1 MEWRLS
7 AIGSGRSSWTAS
19 ELRARGE
26 HKLPNM
32 DSGQNSLE
40 YWDYSVEL
48 ELLKGPEDLQLA
60 AELGKTLLERNREL
74 ESNLKQQQAVIED
87 QLQEIEYLSK
97 QTAALRE
104 VNDSRLRIYEQLEI
118 SIQELEKNNQ
128 RLSAE
133 GSADKRKIKGLCG
146 NIESLEARCDEL
158 QKNLEEA
165 RAGAQ
170 QLRGRNKRRSI
181 ILEEQNFRRSHSCEN
196 TTQDEEG
203 EGEKEEVEEEMNGE
217 MMMENKCGCQTSED
231 RATEELE
238 TRAKIEELKERLK
251 ESQSERMGE
260 VRRRE
265 ELEIQLACMAQE
277 NAVLQDQLTVLREKE
292 VTLRTFDEELASLDD
307 ASSGRLCRK
316 CLGHVDDSASN
327 SGLYD
332 LHDSIEDTDA
342 SIESIHGEC
351 ALVKLKNGG
360 YAWGS
365 QLSQESPASPKSP
378 TEKLSRLTPPRAQSR
393 NSNRCK
399 KEDPQSSCS
408 SFENCESLASIGQVV
423 SHVGSGGTSPGTEVS
438 DAPHNSLLS
447 ELDTSYRILIEKYEA
462 LLEAREQ
469 QQQVTQHAELNRG
482 ELIHPG
488 VDDMS
493 GPMSL
498 VMTDGVM
505 NNQPGLKCQRCHT
518 CTCDLKPSVAR
529 PKSNMEEFSEVET
542 SSSGFSD
549 GETRISNKAT
559 QTGDEFICREIFED
573 FTPTP
578 TLSSKC
584 LDLSSPINPC
594 DKRFQ
599 AAPEYKKLFQEIFS
613 VLKKTVDE
621 KDCHTQPSKTGK
633 TPQSTESTE
642 VVLVEMSNINAPQG
656 NCSEAAKDEPKT
668 SPSEND
674 KRQKVSETDKA
685 ESSSE
690 NTATELVLSAD
701 NLLHSKQTIITAE
714 ENNSKSKCFEDSEE
728 QRITHKPPR
737 PDSLDLGGGSSR
749 SSSRQR
755 RRRRHHHRV
764 RLDSLQQQQQF
775 QGQYQYTHGNQ
786 IPNPI
791 QGQSSHKSNRRERDH
806 HTYHTTRQG
815 EDFPNLQLLQQEG
828 EYRGTRIV
836 YNSARG
842 KCEHHRS
849 RKHRD
854 RTNNGHSHR
863 HQQLNNHDNEPS
875 NQNDHP
881 RYQGNEAEPKER
893 TTPKMNY
900 PSVEVA
906 KLRKLE
912 MTYAEAL
919 KTSFSR
925 SYYNRRY

>member
-1 MEWRLS
+1 MNE
-7 AIGSGRSSWTAS
+7 IGSPPSNQNLQMQVEGGVVSSGGAS
-19 ELRARGE
+19 AHAHHLAKMRVNPKSPPTTPITPICPMTPAFMNVTTFGE
-26 HKLPNM
+26 ENIM
-32 DSGQNSLE
+32 
-40 YWDYSVEL
+40 
-48 ELLKGPEDLQLA
+48 EDLQLA

-196 TTQDEEG
+196 TT
-203 EGEKEEVEEEMNGE
+203 
-217 MMMENKCGCQTSED
+217 QTSED

>member
-1 MEWRLS
+1 MNEVGSPPSNPNLQLQVEGVVSSGGAS
-7 AIGSGRSSWTAS
+7 AHAHHLAKMRVNPKSPPTTPITPTCPTTPAFMSVTTF
-19 ELRARGE
+19 GE
-26 HKLPNM
+26 ENIM
-32 DSGQNSLE
+32 
-40 YWDYSVEL
+40 
-48 ELLKGPEDLQLA
+48 EDLQLA

-133 GSADKRKIKGLCG
+133 GAADKRKIKSLCS

-181 ILEEQNFRRSHSCEN
+181 ILEEQSFRRSHSCEN
-196 TTQDEEG
+196 TT
-203 EGEKEEVEEEMNGE
+203 
-217 MMMENKCGCQTSED
+217 QTSED

-238 TRAKIEELKERLK
+238 TRAKIEELQERLK

-365 QLSQESPASPKSP
+365 Q
-378 TEKLSRLTPPRAQSR
+378 
-393 NSNRCK
+393 
-399 KEDPQSSCS
+399 
-408 SFENCESLASIGQVV
+408 ESLASIGQVV

-469 QQQVTQHAELNRG
+469 QQQAAQHATLNHG
-482 ELIHPG
+482 ELVHPG

-505 NNQPGLKCQRCHT
+505 NNQTSLKCQRCHT
-518 CTCDLKPSVAR
+518 CTCDLKPNVAR

-549 GETRISNKAT
+549 GESRISNKAT
-559 QTGDEFICREIFED
+559 QTGDELICREIFED
-573 FTPTP
+573 STPTP
-578 TLSSKC
+578 TVPSRC

-621 KDCHTQPSKTGK
+621 KDCQNQSSKSGK
-633 TPQSTESTE
+633 TPQSTEAAAP
-642 VVLVEMSNINAPQG
+642 VLVEISQLNVPEQENDSKVATEESNP
-656 NCSEAAKDEPKT
+656 

-674 KRQKVSETDKA
+674 KMQKVNEINKA
-685 ESSSE
+685 ESYSE
-690 NTATELVLSAD
+690 NIATELVLSAD
-701 NLLHSKQTIITAE
+701 NLLHSKQTLITDE
-714 ENNSKSKCFEDSEE
+714 GNDSQLKCIEGSEE

-737 PDSLDLGGGSSR
+737 PDSLDLGGNGSR
-749 SSSRQR
+749 SSSRQK

-786 IPNPI
+786 IPNHI
-791 QGQSSHKSNRRERDH
+791 QGQSSHKFIKRDRDH
-806 HTYHTTRQG
+806 YHAHHNPRQQA
-815 EDFPNLQLLQQEG
+815 EDFPNLQAHTEG
-828 EYRGTRIV
+828 EYSRTRIV
-836 YNSARG
+836 YNSSRG

-854 RTNNGHSHR
+854 RTNNSHSQR
-863 HQQLNNHDNEPS
+863 YQQQNNHDINEQS
-875 NQNDHP
+875 NQNDYQ
-881 RYQGNEAEPKER
+881 RYQGNETEPKEK
-893 TTPKMNY
+893 TTPKINY

>member
-7 AIGSGRSSWTAS
+7 AIGSGRASWAAT

-26 HKLPNM
+26 HKLPNL

-48 ELLKGPEDLQLA
+48 EMLKGPEDLQLA

-133 GSADKRKIKGLCG
+133 GAADKRKIKGLCG

-181 ILEEQNFRRSHSCEN
+181 ILEEQSFRRSHSCEN
-196 TTQDEEG
+196 TT
-203 EGEKEEVEEEMNGE
+203 
-217 MMMENKCGCQTSED
+217 QTSED

-238 TRAKIEELKERLK
+238 TRAKIEELQERLK
-251 ESQSERMGE
+251 ESQNERVGE
-260 VRRRE
+260 VCRRE
-265 ELEIQLACMAQE
+265 ELEIQLACMVQE

-365 QLSQESPASPKSP
+365 Q
-378 TEKLSRLTPPRAQSR
+378 
-393 NSNRCK
+393 
-399 KEDPQSSCS
+399 
-408 SFENCESLASIGQVV
+408 ESLASIGQVV

-469 QQQVTQHAELNRG
+469 QQQASQHATLNHG
-482 ELIHPG
+482 ELVHPG

-505 NNQPGLKCQRCHT
+505 NNQTSLKCQRCHT
-518 CTCDLKPSVAR
+518 CTCDLKPNVAR

-549 GETRISNKAT
+549 GESRISNKAT
-559 QTGDEFICREIFED
+559 QTGDELICREIFED
-573 FTPTP
+573 STPTP
-578 TLSSKC
+578 TVSSRC

-621 KDCHTQPSKTGK
+621 KDCQNQSSKSGK
-633 TPQSTESTE
+633 TPQSTEAAPP
-642 VVLVEMSNINAPQG
+642 VLVEISQITVPEQENDSKVAKEESNP
-656 NCSEAAKDEPKT
+656 

-674 KRQKVSETDKA
+674 KMQKVNEINKV
-685 ESSSE
+685 ESYSE
-690 NTATELVLSAD
+690 NIATELVLSAD
-701 NLLHSKQTIITAE
+701 NLLHSKQTLITDE
-714 ENNSKSKCFEDSEE
+714 GNDSKSKFIEGSEE

-737 PDSLDLGGGSSR
+737 PDSLDLGGNGSR
-749 SSSRQR
+749 SSSRQK

-764 RLDSLQQQQQF
+764 RLDSLQQQQQL
-775 QGQYQYTHGNQ
+775 QGQYQYTHGTQ
-786 IPNPI
+786 IANHI
-791 QGQSSHKSNRRERDH
+791 QGQSSHKFIKRDRDH
-806 HTYHTTRQG
+806 YHAHHNPRQQA
-815 EDFPNLQLLQQEG
+815 EDFPNLQSEG
-828 EYRGTRIV
+828 EYSRTRIV
-836 YNSARG
+836 YNSSRG
-842 KCEHHRS
+842 KCEHHSRS

-854 RTNNGHSHR
+854 RTNNSHSQR
-863 HQQLNNHDNEPS
+863 HQQQNNHDISEQS
-875 NQNDHP
+875 NQNDYQ
-881 RYQGNEAEPKER
+881 RYQGNETEPKEK
-893 TTPKMNY
+893 TTPKINY

>member
-1 MEWRLS
+1 MAYSFR
-7 AIGSGRSSWTAS
+7 GRFPTYES
-19 ELRARGE
+19 
-26 HKLPNM
+26 
-32 DSGQNSLE
+32 
-40 YWDYSVEL
+40 
-48 ELLKGPEDLQLA
+48 DLQLA

-133 GSADKRKIKGLCG
+133 GAADKRKIKGLCG

-181 ILEEQNFRRSHSCEN
+181 ILEEQSFRRSHSCEN

-203 EGEKEEVEEEMNGE
+203 EVEKEEGEEKEKNGE
-217 MMMENKCGCQTSED
+217 VLKENKCGCQTSED

-238 TRAKIEELKERLK
+238 TRAKIEELQERLK
-251 ESQSERMGE
+251 ESQNERVGE
-260 VRRRE
+260 VCRRE
-265 ELEIQLACMAQE
+265 ELEIQLACMVQE

-365 QLSQESPASPKSP
+365 QLSQESPATPKSP
-378 TEKLSRLTPPRAQSR
+378 TEKLSRLTPPRARSH
-393 NSNRCK
+393 NSNHSK
-399 KEDPQSSCS
+399 KEDPQFSCS
-408 SFENCESLASIGQVV
+408 SSENCESLASIGQVV

-469 QQQVTQHAELNRG
+469 QQQASQHATLNHG
-482 ELIHPG
+482 ELVHPG

-505 NNQPGLKCQRCHT
+505 NNQTSLKCQRCHT
-518 CTCDLKPSVAR
+518 CTCDLKPNVAR

-549 GETRISNKAT
+549 GESRISNKAT
-559 QTGDEFICREIFED
+559 QTGDELICREIFED
-573 FTPTP
+573 STPTP
-578 TLSSKC
+578 TVSSRC

-621 KDCHTQPSKTGK
+621 KDCQNQSSKSGK
-633 TPQSTESTE
+633 TPQSTEAAPP
-642 VVLVEMSNINAPQG
+642 VLVEISQITVPEQENDSKVAKEESNP
-656 NCSEAAKDEPKT
+656 

-674 KRQKVSETDKA
+674 KMQKVNEINKV
-685 ESSSE
+685 ESYSE
-690 NTATELVLSAD
+690 NIATELVLSAD
-701 NLLHSKQTIITAE
+701 NLLHSKQTLITDE
-714 ENNSKSKCFEDSEE
+714 GNDSKSKFIEGSEE

-737 PDSLDLGGGSSR
+737 PDSLDLGGNGSR
-749 SSSRQR
+749 SSSRQK

-764 RLDSLQQQQQF
+764 RLDSLQQQQQL
-775 QGQYQYTHGNQ
+775 QGQYQYTHGTQ
-786 IPNPI
+786 IANHI
-791 QGQSSHKSNRRERDH
+791 QGQSSHKFIKRDRDH
-806 HTYHTTRQG
+806 YHAHHNPRQQA
-815 EDFPNLQLLQQEG
+815 EDFPNLQSEG
-828 EYRGTRIV
+828 EYSRTRIV
-836 YNSARG
+836 YNSSRG
-842 KCEHHRS
+842 KCEHHSRS

-854 RTNNGHSHR
+854 RTNNSHSQR
-863 HQQLNNHDNEPS
+863 HQQQNNHDISEQS
-875 NQNDHP
+875 NQNDYQ
-881 RYQGNEAEPKER
+881 RYQGNETEPKEK
-893 TTPKMNY
+893 TTPKINY